1 MLPEGRFVMQF
12 DRETL
17 RSPWVVFIIY
27 VVVGSLFILG
37 FRIIFPSEVSP
48 LPVFARDWRI
58 IRGLLDILAL
68 FPALAFSALVVPFG
82 FVSDDDYY
90 ATFSPRLFQ
99 RLIPSLVTAFA
110 SAFLYALLFFL
121 VLPLAQNHE
130 ENLRFRGE
138 TYRLA
143 KERAQAHALAGE
155 WLEASQLIGICDNA
169 WYDSPEI
176 ADLRAEVTIQ
186 LENLR
191 YGQSSE
197 ADDTIRSASVS
208 ALPGQREPL
217 DAAEAISLAEA
228 ALSEGRLFDAH
239 WLAIVGGRIARPG
252 SPESTRAPQLAAR
265 AWNQIESIRPTGNEQ
280 RTYSQYQLKLS
291 GYEAMVS
298 GDWIRAFYIFQELL
312 ALTPFDPD
320 AEQFFAASE
329 RGTREIAFFI
339 NEMELSPGE
348 TLTGV
353 IFSLPSD
360 TLRGGNQ
367 GRSVMRVA
375 SLSATPDYAYGVGIE
390 YMVFD
395 AEARLLFSLQ
405 APYVKF
411 LPITLDGQRQ
421 VLMLMRALDR
431 HDSTKRWEPEWDAQ
445 GEISYYPATAQI
457 TLNIDYETFVTISE
471 MRQRLPSL
479 QFGELFTAA
488 KLAGDT
494 GYIPQ
499 VFEAEILNRL
509 GTSLFFLPMSVIAII
524 IGWYFRARHRPRY
537 FFVLLLPILPLVFNA
552 MAYLYRAVL
561 NTVGISLILSLGFSL
576 ALPVFIAILSFA
588 FILSLILLAA
598 QHGE

>member
-1 MLPEGRFVMQF
+1 MQF

-17 RSPWVVFIIY
+17 RSPWAIFIIY
-27 VVVGSLFILG
+27 VVISSLFILC
-37 FRIIFPSEVSP
+37 FRMIFPGEVSP
-48 LPVFARDWRI
+48 LPVFVREWRL

-82 FVSDDDYY
+82 IASDDDYY

-99 RLIPSLVTAFA
+99 RLIPPLVTAFA
-110 SAFLYALLFFL
+110 AAFLYALLFFL
-121 VLPLAQNHE
+121 VLPLAQNYE

-143 KERAQAHALAGE
+143 KERAQAHARAGE
-155 WLEASQLIGICDNA
+155 WVEASHLIGICDHA
-169 WYDSPEI
+169 WFESPEI
-176 ADLRAEVTIQ
+176 ADLRAEVTVQ

-191 YGQSSE
+191 YGQSDQANDE
-197 ADDTIRSASVS
+197 TRSASVS

-217 DAAEAISLAEA
+217 DAAEAILLAET
-228 ALSEGRLFDAH
+228 ALNEGRLFDAH
-239 WLAIVGGRIARPG
+239 WLAIVGGRLARPG
-252 SPESTRAPQLAAR
+252 SPESTRAPQIAAR
-265 AWNQIESIRPTGNEQ
+265 AWNQIELPLPTGNER
-280 RTYSQYQLKLS
+280 RTYSQYELKLS
-291 GYEAMVS
+291 GYQAMVS

-320 AEQFFAASE
+320 AEHFFAASE

-339 NEMELSPGE
+339 DEMELSPGE

-353 IFSLPSD
+353 IFSLPSVQD
-360 TLRGGNQ
+360 TLRGRNQ

-375 SLSATPDYAYGVGIE
+375 SLSATPDYAYGVDIE
-390 YMVFD
+390 YMIFD
-395 AEARLLFSLQ
+395 TEARLLLSLR
-405 APYVKF
+405 APYAKF
-411 LPITLDGQRQ
+411 LPITLDGERK
-421 VLMLMRALDR
+421 VNMLMRALDR
-431 HDSTKRWEPEWDAQ
+431 HDSTRRWEPEWDAQ

-509 GTSLFFLPMSVIAII
+509 GSSLFFLPMAVIAIC
-524 IGWYFRARHRPRY
+524 IGWFYRARQRPRY

-552 MAYLYRAVL
+552 MVYLYRTVL
-561 NTVGISLILSLGFSL
+561 NTVGISLVLTLGFSL
-576 ALPVFIAILSFA
+576 ALPVFVAILA
-588 FILSLILLAA
+588 LVFILSLILLAA
-598 QHGE
+598 QHG